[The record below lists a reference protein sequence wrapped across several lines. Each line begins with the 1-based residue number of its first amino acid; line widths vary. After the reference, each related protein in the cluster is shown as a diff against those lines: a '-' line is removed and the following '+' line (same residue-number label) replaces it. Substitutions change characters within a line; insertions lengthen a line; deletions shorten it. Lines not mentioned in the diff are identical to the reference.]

1 MQNKLIMQP
10 IIMGVIIMTKMMVS
24 SFRQVLAS
32 TFLKVL
38 LLFLLSVPVFYF
50 IDVAT
55 SKGAN
60 DSIVYLNLGLRALRF
75 LLVGAL
81 CWLTGRKNKGLFLQ
95 NPEQCKKILKVFAAA
110 IVLCL
115 IFHFDGFFAHLY
127 GKVSNMIGVYTN
139 AESHLFLS
147 VLWEQL
153 FNGDLLWSVLLC
165 FPLLFAGNLSKKQA

>member
-24 SFRQVLAS
+24 SIRQVLAS

-115 IFHFDGFFAHLY
+115 IFHFNGFFTHLN
-127 GKVSNMIGVYTN
+127 GTVALMLGISRTGN
-139 AESHLFLS
+139 HLFLTT
-147 VLWEQL
+147 VLWLQL

>member
-24 SFRQVLAS
+24 SIRQVLAS

-38 LLFLLSVPVFYF
+38 LLFLLSVPVFYL
-50 IDVAT
+50 IVAAQL
-55 SKGAN
+55 KGA
-60 DSIVYLNLGLRALRF
+60 DYGLWYVGLRVLRF
-75 LLVGAL
+75 LLAGLL

>member
-38 LLFLLSVPVFYF
+38 LLFLLSVPVFYL
-50 IDVAT
+50 IVAAQL
-55 SKGAN
+55 KGA
-60 DSIVYLNLGLRALRF
+60 DYGLWYVGLRVLRF
-75 LLVGAL
+75 LLAGLL
-81 CWLTGRKNKGLFLQ
+81 CWLIGRKNKGLFLQ

-115 IFHFDGFFAHLY
+115 IFHFNGFFTHLN
-127 GKVSNMIGVYTN
+127 GTVALMLGISRTGN
-139 AESHLFLS
+139 HLFLTT
-147 VLWEQL
+147 VLWLQL